1 VYRHFLVPID
11 ETTVSAANVAAA
23 IDLAKAL
30 NARITFFHATYDY
43 SEPENGALTRTLEPA
58 TSSEDGRGST
68 NVLLTKAVAGASAAG
83 LVAAGTARV
92 SDRPA
97 EAIIEEAMA
106 SDCDLIVMAS
116 RGPRGGLVGWLY
128 SSQTERVLRRAPA
141 SLLVTRVAT
150 SDPLQS
156 VERAIGII
164 EDEHRS
170 IAVVVQGMRQVAARS
185 REATTTPD
193 LKSLERMLT
202 YLDEFPARVHHPKEE
217 RHLHRALRMR
227 HPGSEAI
234 LREVESQHVQ
244 EREYANRVSA
254 CLRNVA
260 VGSEVSLHLLADA
273 VGNLADVTLNHI
285 GFEERT
291 VLPLAREYLIAS
303 DWDEVAQA
311 FSENDDPSFGDLP
324 ADEFRTLFTHIANT
338 VVTEGNRKR

>member
-1 VYRHFLVPID
+1 MYRHFLVPID

-83 LVAAGTARV
+83 IVAAGTARV

-170 IAVVVQGMRQVAARS
+170 IAVVVQGM
-185 REATTTPD
+185 
-193 LKSLERMLT
+193 
-202 YLDEFPARVHHPKEE
+202 
-217 RHLHRALRMR
+217 
-227 HPGSEAI
+227 
-234 LREVESQHVQ
+234 
-244 EREYANRVSA
+244 
-254 CLRNVA
+254 
-260 VGSEVSLHLLADA
+260 
-273 VGNLADVTLNHI
+273 
-285 GFEERT
+285 
-291 VLPLAREYLIAS
+291 
-303 DWDEVAQA
+303 
-311 FSENDDPSFGDLP
+311 
-324 ADEFRTLFTHIANT
+324 
-338 VVTEGNRKR
+338 